1 MQSNQLQTTFV
12 TGHWRE
18 QPDDATVP
26 QQLPPITL
34 DNETIERAAKALFEF
49 VFSSCGRL
57 DWTSCDE
64 STKAGFKREA
74 TAVIM
79 AVWPNRFAE
88 QGRSGPPDTM
98 PFSQAQS
105 SARRLSD
112 DGDDQ
117 TTKPKS
123 EARLI
128 VGASSIDI
136 SNLMISSSSR

>member
-64 STKAGFKREA
+64 STKTGFKREA

-79 AVWPNRFAE
+79 AVWPNRF
-88 QGRSGPPDTM
+88 R
-98 PFSQAQS
+98 
-105 SARRLSD
+105 
-112 DGDDQ
+112 
-117 TTKPKS
+117 
-123 EARLI
+123 
-128 VGASSIDI
+128 
-136 SNLMISSSSR
+136 